1 MGCSNEELNEKR
13 RLGHS
18 EVKFIEDSF
27 FRIFLFYFNNN
38 NNSKQII
45 VNHCLLEYMILRRL
59 IFEKIQNRCRWSW

>member
-18 EVKFIEDSF
+18 EVKFIEESFF

-38 NNSKQII
+38 NNNNNNNSK
-45 VNHCLLEYMILRRL
+45 
-59 IFEKIQNRCRWSW
+59 

>member
-27 FRIFLFYFNNN
+27 FRIFYFT
-38 NNSKQII
+38 SIIIITIIII
-45 VNHCLLEYMILRRL
+45 VSKLLL
-59 IFEKIQNRCRWSW
+59 IVVY

>member
-18 EVKFIEDSF
+18 EVKFIEVLF

-38 NNSKQII
+38 NNNNNSKQII
-45 VNHCLLEYMILRRL
+45 VNRCLLEYYD
-59 IFEKIQNRCRWSW
+59 FTSFNF